1 MRREVALQA
10 IRAYKYNA
18 EYGQLGGKEVR
29 VDKAPRGQLDG
40 MEHEESLPKRQE
52 DITVQALLG
61 KLAMSL
67 EYISNCCT
75 HRQEAI
81 RVFTIPTQQQGLT
94 PDETTSH

>member
-1 MRREVALQA
+1 MGSLEER
-10 IRAYKYNA
+10 KC
-18 EYGQLGGKEVR
+18 GSTK
-29 VDKAPRGQLDG
+29 PRGDNWYG

-52 DITVQALLG
+52 DITVQALRG